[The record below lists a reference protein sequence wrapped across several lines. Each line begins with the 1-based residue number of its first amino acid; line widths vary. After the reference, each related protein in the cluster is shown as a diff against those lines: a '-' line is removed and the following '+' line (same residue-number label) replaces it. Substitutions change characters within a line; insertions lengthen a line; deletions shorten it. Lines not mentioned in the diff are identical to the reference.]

1 MMKLF
6 LLSLLLCNPF
16 SQFAQI
22 TPANESFVRC
32 LSFQMTGK
40 KKNINFFEGNE
51 ISLKTFQ
58 NHKKQRFEIVKLTDS
73 SFFYAPSEDLNTV
86 FDLQELKFR
95 DIKKVYLG
103 KSHSA
108 ISMRGFGTLGGA
120 GVMLYTF
127 DILNQL
133 KNLPIKNNPT
143 LLGISAGL
151 IGASYLLKIVSS
163 QNYKINK
170 QHYFHLY
177 HLPHS
182 SPLLKPNIE

>member
-1 MMKLF
+1 MKKSILLFIF
-6 LLSLLLCNPF
+6 LLNVLVS
-16 SQFAQI
+16 FAQI
-22 TPANESFVRC
+22 APKNEPFVRC
-32 LSFQMTGK
+32 LSLQMTGK

-58 NHKKQRFEIVKLTDS
+58 SHKIKRFEIVKLTDS

-86 FDLQELKFR
+86 FDLQELKFK

-103 KSHSA
+103 KRHSA
-108 ISMRGFGTLGGA
+108 ISMKGFGTLGGA

-151 IGASYLLKIVSS
+151 IGASYLLKMVSS

-170 QHYFHLY
+170 RHYFHLY
-177 HLPHS
+177 HLAYS

>member
-1 MMKLF
+1 MKNIL
-6 LLSLLLCNPF
+6 LLSILIIHTFTVF
-16 SQFAQI
+16 SQNG
-22 TPANESFVRC
+22 TSNDSFIRC
-32 LSFQMTGK
+32 LSLQMTGRQ
-40 KKNINFFEGNE
+40 KNINFFEGNE

-58 NHKKQRFEIVKLTDS
+58 SHKKQQLEIVRLTDS
-73 SFFYAPSEDLNTV
+73 SFFYAPNEDLNTV
-86 FDLQELKFR
+86 FDLQELKFK

-170 QHYFHLY
+170 GHYFHLY